1 MPYCSRCGVEVEE
14 GTERCPLCSTP
25 IQRLEEAAPP
35 TPYPQ
40 HIIDPEDAYRLSKA
54 ERRRIG
60 LELLSLAAA
69 LASAALLAVDLLPDG
84 RLGWSAY
91 AVASVV
97 FAWYTASAPLAF
109 YGRAKAM
116 LGALSAGTATFL
128 VVLDGLAGGLSWSL
142 RLGLPILGATVVTAA
157 ACAAVMASRTRKGL
171 NMIGI
176 AALGVAAYLIELEA
190 ILRLGLGIAFRPYWS
205 IVTALALVP
214 VAVLLFFLHGRVMRG
229 ANLRKIFRL

>member
-60 LELLSLAAA
+60 LELLALAAA

-91 AVASVV
+91 AVASVA
-97 FAWYTASAPLAF
+97 FAWYAASVPLAL
-109 YGRAKAM
+109 YGRAKAL
-116 LGALSAGTATFL
+116 LGALAAGTAAFL
-128 VVLDGLAGGLSWSL
+128 VVLDGLEGGLSWSL
-142 RLGLPILGATVVTAA
+142 RLGLPILGATAVTVAA
-157 ACAAVMASRTRKGL
+157 SAAVMASRTRKGL

-176 AALGVAAYLIELEA
+176 AALGAAAYLLELEA